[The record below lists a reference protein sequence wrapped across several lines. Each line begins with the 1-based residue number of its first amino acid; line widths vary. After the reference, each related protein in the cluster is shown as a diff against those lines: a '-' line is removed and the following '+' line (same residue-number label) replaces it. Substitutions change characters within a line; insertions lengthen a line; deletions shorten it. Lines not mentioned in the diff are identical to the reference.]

1 MRISYSQLTGQIN
14 QENSSSALSRITLLG
29 VFASG
34 QERGIKGA
42 ITDNMD
48 QNIYN
53 GKPFSVTTE
62 NAQSN
67 RMDNLFMPGGAE
79 RASVQFRIVW
89 ITA

>member
-67 RMDNLFMPGGAE
+67 LFMPGGAE
-79 RASVQFRIVW
+79 RASVQFRIV
-89 ITA
+89 